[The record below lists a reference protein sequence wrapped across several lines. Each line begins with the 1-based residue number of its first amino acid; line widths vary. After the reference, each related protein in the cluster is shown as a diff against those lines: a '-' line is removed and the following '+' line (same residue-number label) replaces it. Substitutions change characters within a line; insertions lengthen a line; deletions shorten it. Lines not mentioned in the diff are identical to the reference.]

1 MSDFAEIEERRER
14 NDPLHYEE
22 WLSRRVPEPTPEEAY
37 DDVGY
42 ELDDPKHPTYHD
54 RLADLWDMREG
65 K

>member
-14 NDPLHYEE
+14 NDPLYYEE
-22 WLSRRVPEPTPEEAY
+22 WLSRRVPEPEEAY
-37 DDVGY
+37 DDAYG
-42 ELDDPKHPTYHD
+42 LDDPKHPTYHD